1 MALIDNLI
9 SEIQDQKLR
18 ESMAAAV
25 RKLKEEK
32 TFGLVFEEHLPETV
46 QLPTLRPRKGSSV
59 VLLDDPQQRF
69 LPVEK
74 ADENWVTV
82 NDGEK
87 FTTLPAA
94 KVVVS
99 KRFGEPIFPAPR

>member
-18 ESMAAAV
+18 ESIEAAV

-46 QLPTLRPRKGSSV
+46 QLPTLRPRKGLSV
-59 VLLDDPQQRF
+59 VLLSDSLDCF
-69 LPVEK
+69 
-74 ADENWVTV
+74 V
-82 NDGEK
+82 NFD
-87 FTTLPAA
+87 FFFAQP
-94 KVVVS
+94 
-99 KRFGEPIFPAPR
+99 FHYIFILCLSLTFSPSHCKYC